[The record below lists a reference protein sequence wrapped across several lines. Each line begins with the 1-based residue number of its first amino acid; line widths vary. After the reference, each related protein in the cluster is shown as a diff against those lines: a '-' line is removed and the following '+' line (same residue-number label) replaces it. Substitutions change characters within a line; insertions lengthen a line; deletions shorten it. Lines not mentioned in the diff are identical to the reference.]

1 MKLAAPL
8 LCLAVSLALTPSAE
22 AQSWKDKLKAKA
34 REKLEQAGDKAVDK
48 AMGDGQSSPATG
60 EEAAAREAAKA
71 AAKPAKSVEAEQAG
85 APAEPATEAAPAKAG
100 EGAWANFDFVPGSRP
115 LVVEDFARDVVGDFP
130 RRFEFKQG
138 ALEIVEWKGAR
149 WLRAT
154 EDSRFYVVLPEIL
167 PERFTL
173 EFDAAIPA
181 GGVWVIF
188 GPDEN
193 KRVEFHG
200 GYGEAKIYNA
210 ETKIQAFGRYTT
222 KWTPDQVRKVRV
234 MADGRYFKVYVDDK
248 RLLNVPNADMQRSN
262 RIQFYTDGQTDK
274 PSLFAN
280 VQVMAGGKR
289 LYDALAESGRV
300 ATQGIFFDTGSDRIR
315 PESTPT
321 LKEIGTMLKEH
332 ADLKLVIE
340 GHTDNVGQAAA
351 NQALSEKRAA
361 AVKQFLVD
369 SYGIDAA
376 RLESK
381 GLGASKPAAPNTTNE
396 GRQTNRRVELVKA

>member
-8 LCLAVSLALTPSAE
+8 LVLVASLALAPSAE

-48 AMGDGQSSPATG
+48 AMGDGQSPATG
-60 EEAAAREAAKA
+60 EEVAAKEAAKA
-71 AAKPAKSVEAEQAG
+71 SAKPAKAAEAEQSG
-85 APAEPATEAAPAKAG
+85 APVEAAGDAVPAKAG
-100 EGAWANFDFVPGSRP
+100 EGAWANFDYVPGSRP
-115 LVVEDFARDVVGDFP
+115 LVVEDFAKDVVGDFP

-138 ALEIVEWKGAR
+138 ALEIVEWKAGR

-154 EDSRFYVVLPEIL
+154 EDSRFYVVLPEVL

-188 GPDEN
+188 GADEN

-262 RIQFYTDGQTDK
+262 KIQFYTDGQTDK

-280 VQVMAGGKR
+280 IQVMAGGKR

-300 ATQGIFFDTGSDRIR
+300 ATQGIFFDVGSDVVR

-321 LKEIGTMLKEH
+321 LKEIARMLEEH
-332 ADLKLVIE
+332 AELKLLIE
-340 GHTDNVGQAAA
+340 GHTDNAGQAAV

-361 AVKQFLVD
+361 AVKTALVSQHGVGAD
-369 SYGIDAA
+369 RVTTAGF
-376 RLESK
+376 
-381 GLGASKPAAPNTTNE
+381 GASKPAAKNDTSE
-396 GRQTNRRVELVKA
+396 GRQQNRRVELVKR